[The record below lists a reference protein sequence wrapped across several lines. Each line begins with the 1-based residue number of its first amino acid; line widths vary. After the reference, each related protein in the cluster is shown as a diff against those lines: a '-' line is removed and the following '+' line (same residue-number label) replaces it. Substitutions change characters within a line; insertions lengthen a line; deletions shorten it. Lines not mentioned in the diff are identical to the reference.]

1 MNSNDTHTEH
11 PVSGR
16 PVRYRKAKH
25 AAADRQSE
33 ACRAARE
40 TPPKQGRTAPQPEAA
55 A

>member
-1 MNSNDTHTEH
+1 MNEGSYYSNDTHTEH

-25 AAADRQSE
+25 AAADRQSG

-40 TPPKQGRTAPQPEAA
+40 AVPARKKEAKP
-55 A
+55 